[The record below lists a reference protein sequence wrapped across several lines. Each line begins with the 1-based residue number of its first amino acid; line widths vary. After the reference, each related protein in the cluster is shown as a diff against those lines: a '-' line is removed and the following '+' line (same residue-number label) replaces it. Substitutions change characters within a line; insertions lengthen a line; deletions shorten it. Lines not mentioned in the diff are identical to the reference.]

1 MDPLTLF
8 TIQQQSALT
17 EHRQMAGDLGL
28 GLGERRTEIAHAQ
41 LSTRLEQQ
49 YDPQT
54 SFIGEVLNSCRGN
67 KDMISPQA

>member
-28 GLGERRTEIAHAQ
+28 GLDERRTEIAHAQ

-49 YDPQT
+49 YDPQP

>member
-28 GLGERRTEIAHAQ
+28 GLGERRTEIANTQ

-49 YDPQT
+49 YDPQPG
-54 SFIGEVLNSCRGN
+54 FIGEVFEQLQG
-67 KDMISPQA
+67 Q

>member
-28 GLGERRTEIAHAQ
+28 GLVFFYP
-41 LSTRLEQQ
+41 SSKYVRLEIPLDCQGFQ
-49 YDPQT
+49 DEYDLCGCFNVYKT
-54 SFIGEVLNSCRGN
+54 SRRG
-67 KDMISPQA
+67 

>member
-49 YDPQT
+49 YDPQP
-54 SFIGEVLNSCRGN
+54 SFIGEVFEQLQGN

>member
-28 GLGERRTEIAHAQ
+28 GLGERRTEIAYAQ
-41 LSTRLEQQ
+41 LSPRLEQQ
-49 YDPQT
+49 HDPQPG
-54 SFIGEVLNSCRGN
+54 FIGEVFEQLQG
-67 KDMISPQA
+67 

>member
-1 MDPLTLF
+1 
-8 TIQQQSALT
+8 
-17 EHRQMAGDLGL
+17 MAGDLGL

-49 YDPQT
+49 YDPQP
-54 SFIGEVLNSCRGN
+54 SFIGEVFEQLQGN